1 MEGNRMKADTPIDV
15 NEAAIAEAKAENLNL
30 GKTIWREIKGD
41 KVAFIALII
50 LTLILLA
57 AYTSP
62 LFLDQSASSK
72 INFMQIYQPPSA
84 EFWLGTDRGGRDI
97 FVQLMIGARNSI
109 TIGVAVTV
117 IAGFLGL
124 TIGLISGYF
133 GGKVDFVIMRG
144 LDFLMVLPTLM
155 LIIVF
160 VTIVP
165 RFTVWSFIAIMSIL
179 LWFGKARLIRSRA
192 LAERELDYV
201 NASKTLGTPNW
212 KIMLF
217 EVFPNLSSLVI
228 VNMTLSLAS
237 NIGLETGLTFLGFGL
252 PESTP
257 SLGTLISY
265 ASHPDVMENKWWVWL
280 PASLLILVVMLC
292 INYVGQAIKRASD
305 ARQRLA

>member
-1 MEGNRMKADTPIDV
+1 MKADTPIDV
-15 NEAAIAEAKAENLNL
+15 NKAAIAEAKAQNLNL
-30 GKTIWREIKGD
+30 GQTIWREIKGD
-41 KVAFIALII
+41 KIAFIALIL
-50 LTLILLA
+50 LTLILA
-57 AYTSP
+57 VAYSSP

-97 FVQLMIGARNSI
+97 FVQLMIGARNSF
-109 TIGVAVTV
+109 TIAVAVTL

-124 TIGLISGYF
+124 MIGLISGYF
-133 GGKVDFVIMRG
+133 GGRVDFVIMRG

-165 RFTVWSFIAIMSIL
+165 KFTVWSFIAIMSIL

-201 NASKTLGTPNW
+201 NASKTLGTPHW

>member
-1 MEGNRMKADTPIDV
+1 MKADILIDKDQ
-15 NEAAIAEAKAENLNL
+15 AAIAEAKAQNLTL
-30 GKTIWREIKGD
+30 RQTIWREIKGD
-41 KVAFIALII
+41 KIASTALIV
-50 LTLILLA
+50 LTLLLLA
-57 AYTSP
+57 AFTSP
-62 LFLDQSASSK
+62 FFLDQAASSK

-165 RFTVWSFIAIMSIL
+165 KFTVWSFIGIMSIL

-228 VNMTLSLAS
+228 VNMTLSLAG

>member
-1 MEGNRMKADTPIDV
+1 MKTEIPVDAE
-15 NEAAIAEAKAENLNL
+15 EAAVLKAQSEHVSF

-41 KVAFIALII
+41 KMAMIALII
-50 LTLILLA
+50 LSIILLIAYITPFFIDQVQA
-57 AYTSP
+57 ART
-62 LFLDQSASSK
+62 
-72 INFMQIYQPPSA
+72 NFMQIYEKPSK

-97 FVQLMIGARNSI
+97 FVQLVIGARNSI
-109 TIGVAVTV
+109 TIGVAITL

-124 TIGLISGYF
+124 MIGLISGYF
-133 GGKVDFVIMRG
+133 GGKVDFVIMRM

-160 VTIVP
+160 VVIVP
-165 RFTVWSFIAIMSIL
+165 KFNVWSFIGIMSIL

-228 VNMTLSLAS
+228 VNMTLTLAG
-237 NIGLETGLTFLGFGL
+237 NIGIETGLTFLGFGL

-257 SLGTLISY
+257 SLGTLIAY
-265 ASHPDVMENKWWVWL
+265 AQHPDVMENKWWVWL

-292 INYVGQAIKRASD
+292 INYIGQAIKRASD
-305 ARQRLA
+305 ARQRLT

>member
-1 MEGNRMKADTPIDV
+1 MRADSVADEVSLI
-15 NEAAIAEAKAENLNL
+15 NEAKANNQSL
-30 GKTIWREIKGD
+30 GKTIWREIKND
-41 KVAFIALII
+41 KMALGALIVFVA
-50 LTLILLA
+50 ILLA
-57 AYTSP
+57 AYISP
-62 LFLDQSASSK
+62 YFLEVKEVTRIDFHK
-72 INFMQIYQPPSA
+72 IYLPPSA
-84 EFWLGTDRGGRDI
+84 EHWLGTDKGGRDI
-97 FVQLMIGARNSI
+97 FGQLMIGARNSI
-109 TIGVAVTV
+109 TIGVAITI

-133 GGKVDFVIMRG
+133 GGKVDFVIMRI

-155 LIIVF
+155 MIIVF
-160 VTIVP
+160 VVIVP
-165 RFTVWSFIAIMSIL
+165 KFNVWSFIGIMSVL
-179 LWFGKARLIRSRA
+179 LWFGKARLIRSKA

-228 VNMTLSLAS
+228 VNMTLTLAN
-237 NIGLETGLTFLGFGL
+237 NIGIETGLTFLGFGL

-265 ASHPDVMENKWWVWL
+265 ARTPDVIQNKLWVWL
-280 PASLLILVVMLC
+280 PASLLILVMMLC
-292 INYVGQAIKRASD
+292 INFVGQAIKRASD